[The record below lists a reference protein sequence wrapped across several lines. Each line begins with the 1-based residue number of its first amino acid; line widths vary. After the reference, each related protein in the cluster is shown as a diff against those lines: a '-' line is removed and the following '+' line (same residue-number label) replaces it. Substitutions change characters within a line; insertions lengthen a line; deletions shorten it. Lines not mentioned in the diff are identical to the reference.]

1 MALGR
6 RGGVEDG
13 LWIPTTE
20 LPRSPGHPFYE
31 RVNRVLAEAGFDR
44 FVEDLCRPHYAT
56 VQGRPS
62 IPPGTY
68 FRMLMVGY
76 FEGIDSQRG
85 IAWRCSDSLALREF
99 LGLAMSERAP
109 DHSSLTV
116 IRQRLPLEL
125 HEEVF
130 AFVLRILVDRGLYD
144 GKTLAVDA
152 TMLEAN
158 AAMKSIVRRDSGE
171 GWKQYIKRLAQEAGI
186 ENPTEEDARRLDRKR
201 KKRVSNQDWES
212 KTDPESRIAKMK
224 DGRTHLAYKAEHV
237 IDLESEVVVAATIY
251 PADRSDGET
260 LLQSVSQ
267 SQEAV
272 ARAGSDAF
280 AAEVVADKGYH
291 KAQTLAECAA
301 YDLRTY
307 VPERAERR
315 PRRWTDKPAAWRDA
329 FRANRR
335 RVRGERS
342 RRLQRLRSER
352 VERSFAHVCNTGRA
366 RRTWLRGIEDVH
378 KRYLVT
384 LAGRNLTVLMRALF
398 GIGTPRGLQ
407 GLSAAVFAALCALL
421 LALSN
426 LHTTLR
432 RLVVSFVDHSRQW
445 LHGLRRAPIPTET
458 RPSSTGCYRVGE
470 FSAGL
475 PRLFLFLDRGS

>member
-1 MALGR
+1 
-6 RGGVEDG
+6 
-13 LWIPTTE
+13 
-20 LPRSPGHPFYE
+20 
-31 RVNRVLAEAGFDR
+31 
-44 FVEDLCRPHYAT
+44 
-56 VQGRPS
+56 
-62 IPPGTY
+62 
-68 FRMLMVGY
+68 MLMVGY

-99 LGLAMSERAP
+99 LGLGMAERAP

-116 IRQRLPLEL
+116 IRQRLALEL

-130 AFVLRILVDRGLYD
+130 AFVLRILVERGLYD

-171 GWKQYIKRLAQEAGI
+171 GWKQYIKRLAREAGI

-201 KKRVSNQDWES
+201 KKRVSNKDWES
-212 KTDPESRIAKMK
+212 KADSDSRIAKMK

-237 IDLESEVVVAATIY
+237 IDLQSEVVVAATIY

-267 SQEAV
+267 AQENV

-280 AAEVVADKGYH
+280 AAEVVGDKGYH

-307 VPERAERR
+307 IPERTERR
-315 PRRWTDKPAAWRDA
+315 PRRWTDKPTGWRDA
-329 FRANRR
+329 FHANRR
-335 RVRGERS
+335 RVRGQRS

-366 RRTWLRGIEDVH
+366 RRTWLRGIEDVQ

-398 GIGTPRGLQ
+398 GIGTPRSLQ
-407 GLSAAVFAALCALL
+407 GLAAPIVAALCALG
-421 LALSN
+421 LAISN
-426 LHTTLR
+426 IHNAARRALHP
-432 RLVVSFVDHSRQW
+432 VVDHSRQW
-445 LHGLRRAPIPTET
+445 LRRILHLVMPSKL
-458 RPSSTGCYRVGE
+458 RPSSTGC
-470 FSAGL
+470 
-475 PRLFLFLDRGS
+475 